1 MIFNSDKLKQRR
13 SGLKSD
19 VQESEIAN
27 AAKNTE
33 DKIGSIIAYL
43 LKIGFSPTQIADSIA
58 ISSGGATFY
67 RNRVNSLKKEGLS
80 VAEAEAQAF
89 KDFSKLS
96 DEAQQSGDP
105 ALVSQ
110 QQRSVAGRVIL
121 SFQNTTM
128 QYTRLMK
135 KSGQDLI
142 NGRGDA
148 KTHVSKILYYGAL
161 QNFIFNALS
170 STAFAL
176 IPGFDDDDDED
187 EVKRDEKLEEK
198 ATIVLNGMVD
208 SIIKGT
214 GIYGAVVTTIKNTIK
229 TWGNEADKG
238 FKGDQAKTLLEAAN
252 ISPAIGS
259 KLRKIYSAIQAYKFD
274 KAVMEKHPWS
284 VTIDG
289 KFNPSPTF
297 SIIANLSSAT
307 LNLPLD
313 RALAEARGVAEAFD
327 NRNSEMQ
334 RIALALG
341 WRTWNV
347 GAENEEFDLIKM
359 EGKQQKKED
368 KKAEKAD
375 FNVYKRKVFKTLTKS
390 ENSAYRQKKSAS
402 AKKEYILKLGKQK
415 GIK

>member
-1 MIFNSDKLKQRR
+1 L
-13 SGLKSD
+13 
-19 VQESEIAN
+19 
-27 AAKNTE
+27 
-33 DKIGSIIAYL
+33 
-43 LKIGFSPTQIADSIA
+43 
-58 ISSGGATFY
+58 
-67 RNRVNSLKKEGLS
+67 
-80 VAEAEAQAF
+80 AQ
-89 KDFSKLS
+89 
-96 DEAQQSGDP
+96 
-105 ALVSQ
+105 
-110 QQRSVAGRVIL
+110 
-121 SFQNTTM
+121 
-128 QYTRLMK
+128 
-135 KSGQDLI
+135 
-142 NGRGDA
+142 
-148 KTHVSKILYYGAL
+148 
-161 QNFIFNALS
+161 
-170 STAFAL
+170 TAFAL

-229 TWGNEADKG
+229 TWEKEADKG
-238 FKGDQAKTLLEAAN
+238 FTGDQAKTLLEAAN

-368 KKAEKAD
+368 KKEEKAD

-390 ENSAYRQKKSAS
+390 ENSAYRQKKSAA